1 MKNPVRVDLAN
12 GQIIITRKFAEQA
25 KTIGT
30 TEFKYLQE
38 IRMAHPDLEI
48 VQRTIEKNESKKT
61 YKNLTYANMEAFIVA
76 QNGAESAEMNE
87 YKTIKRLSE
96 GKNGPYAYVKK
107 WFLNK
112 YASVLATQEK
122 EEK

>member
-1 MKNPVRVDLAN
+1 MKNPVKVDLPN
-12 GQIIITRKFAEQA
+12 GRIVITRKFAEKA

-30 TEFKYLQE
+30 DEFRYLQE
-38 IRMAHPDLEI
+38 IRMVHPDLEI

-61 YKNLTYANMEAFIVA
+61 YKNLTYANMEAFIAA
-76 QNGAESAEMNE
+76 QDGAESAAMKE

-96 GKNGPYAYVKK
+96 GKNGSYAHVKK

-112 YASVLATQEK
+112 YSEAFEAQENTA
-122 EEK
+122 E